1 MKVIKSGVMVRDC
14 VLHPYDSNPDFMAKI
29 NTFYYS
35 KDKKFIGGYWEA
47 PEGWFTGEMG
57 EQSEINYVIEG
68 EIDLVS
74 NGRKITAK
82 KGDCFLVESKE
93 KVKWMVK
100 KPIKTVFFIY
110 PAGKELANFFE
121 SLAKKG

>member
-1 MKVIKSGVMVRDC
+1 MKVIKNNLLVNKC
-14 VLHPYDSNPDFMAKI
+14 VPHPYETNPGYVAKI
-29 NTFYYS
+29 NTFYFS
-35 KDKKFIGGYWEA
+35 KDKKSIAGYWEA
-47 PEGWFTGEMG
+47 SEGWFDAIME

-93 KVKWMVK
+93 KVKWVVK

-110 PAGKELANFFE
+110 PAGKELTNFFK

>member
-82 KGDCFLVESKE
+82 KGDCFLVESEE
-93 KVKWMVK
+93 KVKWVIK